1 MVEAKQR
8 PWLPSVIGIALS
20 LVLLIVVLPYAAG
33 YSDYRKTLLQLM
45 LVHWFSSE
53 LTTWQYG
60 VLVPPVVIW
69 LIWNQSQRFA
79 LLPLR
84 SHWSGLA
91 LILIGLTF
99 YWVGYKASNY
109 YFGYLAV
116 QLFVA
121 GSIMWG
127 LGVAW
132 MRALIFPWIV
142 FGMMWPLRFLEDR
155 LGFPMRMISQD
166 GVMAI
171 AQALKL
177 PITAEGTTLLSATTN
192 QPPGSWM
199 TLQVEGQ
206 CSGMNTLFALMFAS
220 LIYAYHAQKSF
231 WRRVVLFLCSIPL
244 ALLGNVIRIWVLI
257 AGCAVFGQEFAVG
270 NEEIEMSGYHLL
282 AGLLVF
288 LIAMEGLR
296 QISKWMNRRRN
307 GIQSRTTRISK
318 PLQA

>member
-1 MVEAKQR
+1 MTLQVKQR
-8 PWLPSVIGIALS
+8 LWLPCAISIALS
-20 LVLLIVVLPYAAG
+20 LALLIVVLPYAAG

-45 LVHWFSSE
+45 MVHWFSPE

-60 VLVPPVVIW
+60 VLVPPVVVW
-69 LIWNQSQRFA
+69 LIWNQRCRFA
-79 LLPLR
+79 PLPVNG
-84 SHWSGLA
+84 HWIGLA
-91 LILIGLTF
+91 LMLVGLAS

-121 GSIMWG
+121 GAIVWG
-127 LGVAW
+127 LGIIW

-155 LGFPMRMISQD
+155 LGFPMRMLSQD

-171 AQALKL
+171 ARALNL
-177 PITAEGTTLLSATTN
+177 PITAEGTTLLSASAN

-220 LIYAYHAQKSF
+220 LIYSYHAQRSF
-231 WRRVVLFLCSIPL
+231 WRRTALFLCSIPL

-257 AGCAVFGQEFAVG
+257 AGCAMFSQQIAVG
-270 NEEIEMSGYHLL
+270 NEEIEMTSYHLA

-288 LIAMEGLR
+288 LVAMEGLR
-296 QISKWMNRRRN
+296 QISKWMNRRRSA
-307 GIQSRTTRISK
+307 QSIITRISS